1 MDRRTPRIA
10 AHQDGKSLQF
20 AAAHNLG
27 RNQEVHRDIFSV
39 DSFEE
44 HAETKT
50 RQSSQSLIF
59 K

>member
-1 MDRRTPRIA
+1 MMHSFLFREKRRRGLRVY
-10 AHQDGKSLQF
+10 QQ
-20 AAAHNLG
+20 
-27 RNQEVHRDIFSV
+27 